1 MNIIL
6 LGPPGAGK
14 GTLSNKILENLNAV
28 QISTGDIFRYN
39 IKNETPLGVKA
50 KGYMDKG
57 ELVPDQVTI
66 DLLWD
71 YFDKL
76 ENKEE
81 GDLLV
86 LFDGFPRTEN
96 QAKAL
101 DDGMSERNEKI
112 DLVIYF
118 DVDYDTLIKRTTGR
132 RVCPECGATYHIENH
147 PPKEEGICD
156 KCGSQLIHRKDD
168 KLETVKNRIDVYNAQ
183 TSVLIDYYKNKGIL
197 KSIDGTK
204 SIDEVFGEFEHK
216 LEEIN

>member
-101 DDGMSERNEKI
+101 DDGMSERKEKI

-204 SIDEVFGEFEHK
+204 SIGEVFSEFEHK